1 MNQDSAGPGGF
12 DWLHFVARSGVEGC
26 RWAEQYRQFQL
37 LEKLSTRSLLLLRCG
52 DLPGGYALLEQM
64 DEAMRGVAPRE
75 LAFRAVGERWYYG
88 VLGYYFYCM
97 NDGEQAERAMVQAH
111 QAVAAAIGAQHFL
124 LPLAN
129 HCHEFRLHRARIAR
143 NNSRWDEMRT
153 HVEHA
158 RAMMAGAGPLCVLND
173 GTLVSISNIC
183 DFYSA
188 IPELTEMERHSLS
201 GLLDDALR
209 LRGFEQFVN
218 AMYRIPGFVIPYP

>member
-1 MNQDSAGPGGF
+1 MNQGSSAPGGF
-12 DWLHFVARSGVEGC
+12 DWLHFVVRSGCEGS
-26 RWAEQYRQFQL
+26 RWAEQYRQL
-37 LEKLSTRSLLLLRCG
+37 KGLETLSTQSLLMLRRG

-64 DEAMRGVAPRE
+64 AEAMRGAGPHE
-75 LAFRAVGERWYYG
+75 LGYRAVVERWYYG

-111 QAVAAAIGAQHFL
+111 QAVAAAIGAHRFL

-143 NNSRWDEMRT
+143 NQARWDEMRT

-158 RAMMAGAGPLCVLND
+158 RAMMAGAGPFCELSD
-173 GTLVSISNIC
+173 GTRVSIHDIC
-183 DFYSA
+183 DFYAA
-188 IPELTEMERHSLS
+188 IPQLTDTERHSLS

-218 AMYRIPGFVIPYP
+218 AMYRIPGLVIPYP